1 MDALIEGYL
10 PDRPRPRWFA
20 GLVSLMFVA
29 AIAVPLATIG
39 LQRDLTTAIF
49 ENRVLETWPRWPH
62 TREELRDYPVRLA
75 RFFDDNFGLRG
86 ELLSLDHWI
95 KVVAFHTSPVPS
107 VMLGASGW
115 LYFLGEDARALDRW
129 YRSIG
134 ALSEGDI
141 ARLVDELLRRRDYLD
156 RLGIPYLVV
165 VIPEKYSVYPEF
177 LPDWAT
183 QLASKTALDRVVDAA
198 ALHPELDFIDLR
210 PALREAKNSE
220 RLYYRTDSHWN
231 YAGAMVGY
239 RVLGRRLE
247 RALPGFHAVAPER
260 PPYVPGVDYY
270 SGDLARMLG
279 LTGRFREDDIAPL
292 AKILGDSS
300 KRCSQ
305 RDSASETPG
314 YEIYVYRCASPPP
327 YRALVLQ
334 DSMAIP
340 LIPMLAENFSRSTF
354 VATRTLDPAVV
365 ERYKPDVVIEELVE
379 RTLNAPA
386 AYPLRR

>member
-10 PDRPRPRWFA
+10 PDRPRPRWFTR
-20 GLVSLMFVA
+20 LVSVLFIVVIA
-29 AIAVPLATIG
+29 APLATMG
-39 LQRDLTTAIF
+39 LQTDLTTAIF
-49 ENRVLETWPRWPH
+49 ENRAPEPWPSWPQ
-62 TREELRDYPVRLA
+62 TREELRDYPFKLE
-75 RFFDDNFGLRG
+75 RFFNDHFGSRG
-86 ELLSLDHWI
+86 ELLLLDHWI
-95 KVVAFHTSPVPS
+95 KAAAFHTSPVPS
-107 VMLGASGW
+107 VMLGVSGW
-115 LYFLGEDARALDRW
+115 LYFLGEDAKALDRW
-129 YRSIG
+129 YRSID
-134 ALSEGDI
+134 AFSDDDI
-141 ARLVDELLRRRDYLD
+141 AHLRDELLRRREYLA
-156 RLGIPYLVV
+156 RLGIPYIVV

-177 LPDWAT
+177 LPEWVT
-183 QLASKTALDRVVDAA
+183 RLAAKTPLDRIVDAI

-210 PALREAKNSE
+210 PALREARNIE

-239 RVLGRRLE
+239 QVLARRLE
-247 RALPGFHAVAPER
+247 HALPGFHSVAPER

-279 LTGRFREDDIAPL
+279 LTRRFREDDIAPL

-300 KRCSQ
+300 KRCAQ

-314 YEIYVYRCASPPP
+314 YEIYVYRCTSPPP
-327 YRALVLQ
+327 YRALVYR

-340 LIPMLAENFSRSTF
+340 LIPMLAENFSRSVF
-354 VATRTLDPAVV
+354 VSTRTLDPPVV

-379 RTLNAPA
+379 RTLNSPL